1 MEGGRMSKVA
11 LLNLKGEKVKDI
23 NLDDTVWGIEPND
36 TVIYDAIVL
45 ARASQ
50 RQGSHDTKTRAEVRG
65 GGKKPWKQKGT
76 GNARQGS
83 IRSPQWRGGGIVFG
97 PTPNVNYTKK
107 QNKKERRL
115 ALKSMLSYKAINS
128 DLLAI
133 ENLLIS
139 NNKTKSFL
147 NIMKDLKLDS
157 STLFVTNELTEELL
171 LSTRNVKGVKVI
183 NYSEL
188 NVLDLASYDKL
199 VATEEAI
206 KKVEEVLV

>member
-1 MEGGRMSKVA
+1 MSKVA
-11 LLNLKGEKVKDI
+11 LLNIKGEKVKDI

>member
-1 MEGGRMSKVA
+1 MSKVA

-23 NLDDTVWGIEPND
+23 NLDDTIWGIEPND

-107 QNKKERRL
+107 QNKKERKL

>member
-1 MEGGRMSKVA
+1 MSKVA

-83 IRSPQWRGGGIVFG
+83 IRSPQWRGGGIVFV
-97 PTPNVNYTKK
+97 PTPNVNYSKK

>member
-1 MEGGRMSKVA
+1 MSKVA

-107 QNKKERRL
+107 QNKKERKL

>member
-1 MEGGRMSKVA
+1 MSKVA

-23 NLDDTVWGIEPND
+23 NLDDTIWGIEPND

>member
-1 MEGGRMSKVA
+1 MSKVA

-97 PTPNVNYTKK
+97 PTPNVNYSKK

>member
-1 MEGGRMSKVA
+1 MSKVA